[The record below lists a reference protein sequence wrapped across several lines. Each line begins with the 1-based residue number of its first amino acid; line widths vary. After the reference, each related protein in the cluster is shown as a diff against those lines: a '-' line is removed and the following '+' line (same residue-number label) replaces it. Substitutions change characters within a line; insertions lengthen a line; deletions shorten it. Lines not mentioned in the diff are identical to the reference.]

1 MLAVLLGTL
10 AVAAALAFS
19 HRPRC
24 TMSKHLKR
32 IRLPRIKLGAW
43 RHRLGDKL
51 ESPACLILVIL
62 LIALDISA
70 TLVVL
75 LTESGICGEML
86 EGRPSEL
93 AETVGELA
101 RTRPDAYRTLA
112 CALPSLPVAPRR
124 SLTPVPRAGFGC
136 LCTFFIEQI
145 LHVIAFG
152 RHFLD
157 HPWFVGDLFVVSIS
171 IAMETAAIDLVAGT
185 QHEAKVLRVFKA
197 WRLAALIFDFCLEGH
212 EIEELQEE
220 WNEEA
225 EHKKE

>member
-1 MLAVLLGTL
+1 
-10 AVAAALAFS
+10 
-19 HRPRC
+19 
-24 TMSKHLKR
+24 MSKHLKR

-51 ESPACLILVIL
+51 ESPACLIFVIL

-75 LTESGICGEML
+75 LTESGIFREML

-93 AETVGELA
+93 AETIGEIGELA
-101 RTRPDAYRTLA
+101 RMRL
-112 CALPSLPVAPRR
+112 LPVRCPLAPRR

-157 HPWFVGDLFVVSIS
+157 HPWFVSDLFVVSIS
-171 IAMETAAIDLVAGT
+171 IAMETAAIDLVADT

-220 WNEEA
+220 WNEED
-225 EHKKE
+225 EPKKE